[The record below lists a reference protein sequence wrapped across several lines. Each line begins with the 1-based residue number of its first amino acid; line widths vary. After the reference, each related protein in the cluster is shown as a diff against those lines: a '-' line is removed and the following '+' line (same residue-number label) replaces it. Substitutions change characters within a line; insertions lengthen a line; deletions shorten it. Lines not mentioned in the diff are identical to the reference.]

1 LSLSSCS
8 EPIELL
14 TTIQIGARQK
24 YLTRY
29 SEERTRLGSEAMD
42 VTVLTGEALSD
53 GSTLEGL
60 DGSVQHFQG
69 GRLLT

>member
-1 LSLSSCS
+1 
-8 EPIELL
+8 
-14 TTIQIGARQK
+14 
-24 YLTRY
+24 
-29 SEERTRLGSEAMD
+29 MD